1 MSDNN
6 VISEI
11 RKLNNLIRQKL
22 ASSPQAEEDCKL
34 TGGHGY
40 IIKYLADNDG
50 VDIFQKN
57 IEKTFKI
64 RRSTVT
70 QTLSRMEDN
79 GLIVRKSV
87 DYDSRLKKIELT
99 EKGRTL
105 HLSFKTRADNLE
117 NAVSSGL
124 TQKERAEFL
133 RLVKKLQEKV
143 EENLDRGNNL

>member
-1 MSDNN
+1 MNDKN

-40 IIKYLADNDG
+40 VIKYLADNDG
-50 VDIFQKN
+50 VDIFQKD

-70 QTLSRMEDN
+70 QTLSRMENN

-87 DYDSRLKKIELT
+87 KMDSRLKKIELT
-99 EKGRTL
+99 EKGRKL
-105 HLSFKTRADNLE
+105 HLSFKERADNIE
-117 NAVSSGL
+117 KEISSFL
-124 TQKERAEFL
+124 SAKERAEFL
-133 RLVKKLQEKV
+133 RLVGKLQEKV
-143 EENLDRGNNL
+143 EQNLDRDNNI